1 MPFVGKSF
9 INWSAIRADY
19 VANAMSIRA
28 LARAYHVT
36 EGAIRKRAK
45 RGQWERIGPRS
56 TQCVPKDAALTGRA
70 IISNIV
76 RSFAM
81 PALICLAN
89 DNAD

>member
-9 INWSAIRADY
+9 IDWSVIRADY
-19 VANAMSIRA
+19 VANAMSTRA
-28 LARAYHVT
+28 LARAHQVT

-45 RGQWERIGPRS
+45 RGCWERIGPKS
-56 TQCVPKDAALTGRA
+56 THCVPNDAALTGQS

-81 PALICLAN
+81 PALICSAN